1 MDGEELNLD
10 DLVSREISLDELP
23 AAYDMLNDPGNGDHV
38 REVALPL
45 EPPSP
50 C

>member
-1 MDGEELNLD
+1 MNLD

-23 AAYDMLNDPGNGDHV
+23 AAYDMLNDPGSGDHV
-38 REVALPL
+38 REVARPL